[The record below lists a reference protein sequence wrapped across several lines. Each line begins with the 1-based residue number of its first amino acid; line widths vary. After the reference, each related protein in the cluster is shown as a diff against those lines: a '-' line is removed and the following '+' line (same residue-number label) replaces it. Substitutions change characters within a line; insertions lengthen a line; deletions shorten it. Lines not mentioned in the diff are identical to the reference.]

1 MDNDNSS
8 SLWSKIRNR
17 AYWPVLIVGMVAGII
32 FWGGFNT
39 AMEATNTMTFCIS
52 CHEMRDNVYQEYKE
66 TVHYKNPSGVQATC
80 SDCHVPRPWIY
91 KVIRKIEATR
101 ELYHKALGTIDT
113 PEKFEAHRLQL
124 AERVWKSMRETDSR
138 ECRNCHDFKSMD
150 LSEQDRYAR
159 KRHERALAKGETCI
173 DCHDGIAH
181 ELPVRPDEDGDDE
194 GEDE

>member
-1 MDNDNSS
+1 MSDDKGG

-17 AYWPVLIVGMVAGII
+17 AYWSVLIFGMVAGII

-52 CHEMRDNVYQEYKE
+52 CHEMRNTVYEEYKE

-91 KVIRKIEATR
+91 KVIRKIEASR

>member
-1 MDNDNSS
+1 MDNDKSS

-17 AYWPVLIVGMVAGII
+17 AYWSVLIVGMVAGII

-66 TVHYKNPSGVQATC
+66 TIHYKNPSGVQATC
-80 SDCHVPRPWIY
+80 SDCHVPRPWVY
-91 KVIRKIEATR
+91 KFIRKVEATR

-113 PEKFEAHRLQL
+113 PEKFEAKRLHL
-124 AERVWKSMRETDSR
+124 AERVWKSMRKTASR
-138 ECRNCHDFKSMD
+138 ECRNCHDFNSMD

-181 ELPVRPDEDGDDE
+181 ELPERPDD
-194 GEDE
+194 EDEDDDD

>member
-1 MDNDNSS
+1 MSDDKGG

-17 AYWPVLIVGMVAGII
+17 AYWSVLIFGMVAGII

-52 CHEMRDNVYQEYKE
+52 CHEMRNTVYEEYKE

-91 KVIRKIEATR
+91 KVIRKIEASR

-181 ELPVRPDEDGDDE
+181 ELPVRPDEDG
-194 GEDE
+194 EDE